1 MAQFKTQTHFFFLQ
15 CMRWSMSDVEPDN
28 ADDTQID
35 QNLVEAKF
43 ATSTL
48 LIYNYLF
55 LSQLKLTLDY

>member
-1 MAQFKTQTHFFFLQ
+1 
-15 CMRWSMSDVEPDN
+15 MSDVEPDN